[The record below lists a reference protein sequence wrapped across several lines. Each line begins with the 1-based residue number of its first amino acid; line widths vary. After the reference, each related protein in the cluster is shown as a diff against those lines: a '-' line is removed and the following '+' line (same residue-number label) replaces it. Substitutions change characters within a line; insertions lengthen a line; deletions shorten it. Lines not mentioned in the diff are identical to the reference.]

1 MRFLCRVLSK
11 LSFLPH
17 SGEEVEDCCEYPDDF
32 GFDSEELFA
41 KAKRKRLDE
50 ESAVYLSLLYGIS
63 AGLIIFLV
71 SAYFILKRRA

>member
-1 MRFLCRVLSK
+1 MRFLCRVLSR

-17 SGEEVEDCCEYPDDF
+17 SGEEVEDYCGCPDDF
-32 GFDSEELFA
+32 GFDGEELFS

-50 ESAVYLSLLYGIS
+50 ELVAYLSLLYGIS